1 MAYLYLIKKKIIT
14 VLRQPESNLNRI
26 TLSKENTLWD
36 RRFLVINK
44 SNKSSISVGYLGYKD
59 YLNLVKLKK
68 IVKSDIH
75 CYAVNTLPTIRSLDE
90 IVYIPHLN
98 YSEDKYWEKKIKV
111 KYLYDEYLNLKDNF
125 NQE

>member
-1 MAYLYLIKKKIIT
+1 MHQINIYIYIYTIIKYIKHIVKH
-14 VLRQPESNLNRI
+14 
-26 TLSKENTLWD
+26 
-36 RRFLVINK
+36 INK

-98 YSEDKYWEKKIKV
+98 YSEDTYWEKKIKV